1 MASFT
6 LACPNCKSVLVV
18 PAKVPAG
25 QKVKCP
31 KCATVFAVPGDD
43 DQFTSRTKRSNQPPP
58 IQSRFGEGRAEPI
71 EDDEDYDVDTPRRV
85 RRSTHRVT
93 ADEDDDFIEDRP
105 RRSFSRSRQGQNNQ
119 VLLIGVIVGV
129 AAVIVLTGV
138 GIAAGIW
145 FRSSRAASQQTLAAQ
160 QGAREQDVARA
171 PAGAGP
177 NVANPLP
184 AAPQQVDPP
193 NPPAI
198 GDAPRQ
204 RQEPPPV
211 PIMPPQF
218 LGQPPPSFDISKR
231 YRENEI
237 ITINIQGIPDER
249 SRKYILER
257 LPALIGTRYLMSSR
271 VSGDVTVV
279 VLAPVNNPEAF
290 ARKIDFGTVSSVK
303 GRIIKVTAKKLDIP
317 SADAD
322 VITQALFDLKSP
334 NLFTRKAALDR
345 LAIADADNRRDE
357 VLKAVQALLSD
368 SDVFTRQKAIGVYAK
383 WGGKDSVPTLLKL
396 LRHPDPHTR
405 RATMEA
411 LANLKDERAVEPIAE
426 RLTEGLD
433 RHDASKALQALGST
447 AELTVL
453 KYLGSPDFPTRLEAC
468 KILKVIGTKA
478 SVRPLQA
485 VALNRNDFVVAQAA
499 QEALIAISTRP

>member
-1 MASFT
+1 M
-6 LACPNCKSVLVV
+6 
-18 PAKVPAG
+18 
-25 QKVKCP
+25 
-31 KCATVFAVPGDD
+31 
-43 DQFTSRTKRSNQPPP
+43 
-58 IQSRFGEGRAEPI
+58 
-71 EDDEDYDVDTPRRV
+71 
-85 RRSTHRVT
+85 
-93 ADEDDDFIEDRP
+93 
-105 RRSFSRSRQGQNNQ
+105 
-119 VLLIGVIVGV
+119 LLIGVIVGV

-303 GRIIKVTAKKLDIP
+303 GRIINVTAKKLDIP

-322 VITQALFDLKSP
+322 AITQALFDLKSP

-345 LAIADADNRRDE
+345 LAIADANDRRDE
-357 VLKAVQALLSD
+357 VLKAVASPAKRLRCLHASEGHRSLCQ
-368 SDVFTRQKAIGVYAK
+368 VGRQGQCTDLAEI
-383 WGGKDSVPTLLKL
+383 
-396 LRHPDPHTR
+396 
-405 RATMEA
+405 ATSPRSA
-411 LANLKDERAVEPIAE
+411 HAQGN
-426 RLTEGLD
+426 
-433 RHDASKALQALGST
+433 HGS
-447 AELTVL
+447 
-453 KYLGSPDFPTRLEAC
+453 AC
-468 KILKVIGTKA
+468 KPQRRTSGRA
-478 SVRPLQA
+478 HCR
-485 VALNRNDFVVAQAA
+485 AA
-499 QEALIAISTRP
+499 D